1 MYENHVN
8 FLLAH
13 TCLLFIAD
21 ALVQLA
27 EVSILGQCV
36 AYRMLFVF
44 FLPIPFRC
52 KCSVLN
58 LPVDFVLKSKDGKVV
73 KRFSVVGPQNIHRIL
88 LWIWRDLFVSLFA
101 DGTEKDKQR
110 VPDLLEDIESVL
122 GVSSLERLLYGGK
135 PSKSSLTFTD
145 IEIYHRR

>member
-1 MYENHVN
+1 M
-8 FLLAH
+8 
-13 TCLLFIAD
+13 AD

-36 AYRMLFVF
+36 AYCMLFDF
-44 FLPIPFRC
+44 SPIFFRC

-58 LPVDFVLKSKDGKVV
+58 LPVDFALKNKDGKVV
-73 KRFSVVGPQNIHRIL
+73 KRFSVVGPQNINRIL

-122 GVSSLERLLYGGK
+122 GVSSLEGLLYGGK
-135 PSKSSLTFTD
+135 LSKSSLIFTD
-145 IEIYHRR
+145 IKIYSCR